1 MIKAIL
7 LTTVV
12 LAGLQSQLFIPS
24 DSGSSI
30 KFKIKNLGISVTGS
44 FTGLKGK
51 IQFDPANLGKSS
63 IEATVE
69 ASSVNTGIDLRD
81 DHLRK
86 EEYFNVKNYPQIRF
100 VSSKLTKSSK
110 AGNYLVTGN
119 LTIRSVTKEISF
131 PFTASP
137 QNGGYLFKGEF
148 KINRRDFKVGGNSFT
163 LSDNLMVQLSVLAP
177 KE

>member
-1 MIKAIL
+1 MFKGIL
-7 LTTVV
+7 LTTLVM
-12 LAGLQSQLFIPS
+12 AGLQSQFYIPS

-51 IQFDPANLGKSS
+51 IQFDPANLGTSS
-63 IEATVE
+63 IEATVD
-69 ASSVNTGIDLRD
+69 AGTVNTGIDLRD

-100 VSSKLTKSSK
+100 VSSKITKSNK
-110 AGNYLVTGN
+110 AGDYLVTGN
-119 LTIRSVTKEISF
+119 LRIRNVTKEISF

-137 QNGGYLFKGEF
+137 QSRGFLFKGEF

-163 LSDNLMVQLSVLAP
+163 LSDNLTVQLSVLAP

>member
-1 MIKAIL
+1 MFKGIL
-7 LTTVV
+7 LTTLI

-24 DSGSSI
+24 DAGSSI
-30 KFKIKNLGISVTGS
+30 KFKIKNLGISVSGS

-51 IQFDPANLGKSS
+51 IQFDPANLGASS
-63 IEATVE
+63 VEATVD

-100 VSSKLTKSSK
+100 VSTKITKSNK
-110 AGNYLVTGN
+110 AGIYLVVGN
-119 LTIRSVTKEISF
+119 LTIRNVTKENSF
-131 PFTASP
+131 PFTASL

-148 KINRRDFKVGGNSFT
+148 KINRRDFNVGGNSFT
-163 LSDNLMVQLSVLAP
+163 LSDKLTVQLSVLAP
-177 KE
+177 KK

>member
-86 EEYFNVKNYPQIRF
+86 EE
-100 VSSKLTKSSK
+100 
-110 AGNYLVTGN
+110 
-119 LTIRSVTKEISF
+119 
-131 PFTASP
+131 
-137 QNGGYLFKGEF
+137 
-148 KINRRDFKVGGNSFT
+148 
-163 LSDNLMVQLSVLAP
+163 
-177 KE
+177 